1 MWLLLVV
8 EAEPGEASVV
18 ATTTMVFGLTLV
30 NSKIFKSEVSS
41 LRDQEY
47 SLIQQRVALHEC

>member
-18 ATTTMVFGLTLV
+18 ATTTMDFGLTLV

-41 LRDQEY
+41 LRDQE
-47 SLIQQRVALHEC
+47 QRVALHEC

>member
-18 ATTTMVFGLTLV
+18 ATTTMVFELTSV
-30 NSKIFKSEVSS
+30 NSEDF
-41 LRDQEY
+41 
-47 SLIQQRVALHEC
+47 